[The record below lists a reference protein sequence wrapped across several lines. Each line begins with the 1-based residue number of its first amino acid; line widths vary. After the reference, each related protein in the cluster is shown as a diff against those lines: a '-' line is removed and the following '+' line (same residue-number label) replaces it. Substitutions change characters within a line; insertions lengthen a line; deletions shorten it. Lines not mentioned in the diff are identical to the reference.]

1 MNETNE
7 TKWLRTIGVDLHKCS
22 MTIAV
27 LDELGQQFDEK
38 EIPTKCRNQI
48 RDFFSSYGLQAQ
60 VAVESVGFYHWFW
73 NLVRP
78 LVGKMILA
86 NPTALAP
93 FRGRKA
99 KTDRKDAR
107 LIAELL
113 FQGRLPPAFVPS
125 ESIRTLRE
133 LLRHRHSLARAL
145 ATERRHLG
153 WIGLKNNLTGP
164 TSWTSDRAQKWL
176 LAQEDKLSPAHRFAA
191 RQRLDHI
198 VRLQRDVLDAEGLVA
213 PNSPCAPP
221 PLRPARPPPR
231 APGPAPAGRARH
243 RLAHRHDHPRRDRG
257 THPLRSSRSVEC
269 LRRTR
274 AARLAIGSERSPR
287 PHLQGRPARLALGV
301 ATSRLGRHP
310 SQRAHPRQVGA
321 LEQTSGLPARRIG
334 HRPPT
339 LDLRL
344 ERGPPR
350 RTLSLARSTRARRGS
365 GPLELR
371 DLTHWSVRS
380 EMSAYGIQEPNP
392 KEGHCAR

>member
-113 FQGRLPPAFVPS
+113 FQGRLPTAFVPS

-191 RQRLDHI
+191 RQRLHHL
-198 VRLQRDVLDAEGLVA
+198 VRLQRHVLDAAGLRAATPPPGETGELPRFDHPDPLSACAGLVPRVWQSGQSEA
-213 PNSPCAPP
+213 HGHISKAGPP
-221 PLRPARPPPR
+221 VLRWV
-231 APGPAPAGRARH
+231 
-243 RLAHRHDHPRRDRG
+243 LQQ
-257 THPLRSSRSVEC
+257 
-269 LRRTR
+269 
-274 AARLAIGSERSPR
+274 AAWAAIHHSERIR
-287 PHLQGRPARLALGV
+287 AKWVRLSKRAG
-301 ATSRLGRHP
+301 
-310 SQRAHPRQVGA
+310 SQRAALAIARQLLIYAWSV
-321 LEQTSGLPARRIG
+321 
-334 HRPPT
+334 
-339 LDLRL
+339 
-344 ERGPPR
+344 
-350 RTLSLARSTRARRGS
+350 ARRGE
-365 GPLELR
+365 PF
-371 DLTHWSVRS
+371 HWPDQPVPAEEAGRWSY
-380 EMSAYGIQEPNP
+380 EI
-392 KEGHCAR
+392 

>member
-113 FQGRLPPAFVPS
+113 FQGRLPTAFVPS

-198 VRLQRDVLDAEGLVA
+198 VRLQRDVLDAERLVAQTSQSDPALLRQAALLQSVPGIGWLTAMTILVETGELTRFDHPDPLSAFAGLVPRVWQSGQSEA
-213 PNSPCAPP
+213 HGHISKAGPP
-221 PLRPARPPPR
+221 VLRWV
-231 APGPAPAGRARH
+231 
-243 RLAHRHDHPRRDRG
+243 LQQ
-257 THPLRSSRSVEC
+257 
-269 LRRTR
+269 
-274 AARLAIGSERSPR
+274 AAWAAIHHSERIR
-287 PHLQGRPARLALGV
+287 AKWVRLSKRAG
-301 ATSRLGRHP
+301 
-310 SQRAHPRQVGA
+310 SQRAALAIARQLLIYAWSV
-321 LEQTSGLPARRIG
+321 
-334 HRPPT
+334 
-339 LDLRL
+339 
-344 ERGPPR
+344 
-350 RTLSLARSTRARRGS
+350 ARRGE
-365 GPLELR
+365 PF
-371 DLTHWSVRS
+371 HWPDQPVPAEEAGRWSY
-380 EMSAYGIQEPNP
+380 EI
-392 KEGHCAR
+392 